1 MTMSRKNYDILNK
14 NNIDT
19 VEIKDLVIEVRPKNN
34 PNHKILCRICE
45 DSREFI
51 EMIEGLIYDY
61 ASKHRCIDLRD
72 ATIDTLSVRD
82 DGKGWYHRTK
92 DWR

>member
-1 MTMSRKNYDILNK
+1 MSRKNYDILNK
-14 NNIDT
+14 NNIGT
-19 VEIKDLVIEVRPKNN
+19 WVEIKDLVIEVRPKNN
-34 PNHKILCRICE
+34 PNHNILCRIHE
-45 DSREFI
+45 GSRELI
-51 EMIEGLIYDY
+51 EQIESLIYGY
-61 ASKHRCIDLRD
+61 VSKHSCIDLRD

>member
-34 PNHKILCRICE
+34 PNHKILCRIHE
-45 DSREFI
+45 GSRVLIDEI
-51 EMIEGLIYDY
+51 ECLIYDY
-61 ASKHRCIDLRD
+61 ASKHSCIDLRD